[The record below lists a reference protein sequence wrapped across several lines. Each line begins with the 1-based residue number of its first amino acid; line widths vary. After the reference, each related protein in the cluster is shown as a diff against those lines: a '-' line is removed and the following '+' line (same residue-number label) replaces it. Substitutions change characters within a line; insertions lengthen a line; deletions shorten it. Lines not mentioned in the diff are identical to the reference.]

1 MKGMAPKKRD
11 SPSEREREEENER
24 IVEENSLEGL
34 DGEQP
39 NLLLLHNSD
48 NNGSK

>member
-24 IVEENSLEGL
+24 IVEENNSLEGL

-39 NLLLLHNSD
+39 NLILLHN
-48 NNGSK
+48 NGK